1 MSNPKKA
8 IQEIKSLM
16 KQFGFLSE
24 EVELMSFKL
33 ADNTILQ
40 AEKLEAGK
48 SIVKINEAFEQVA
61 LEDGTYRIDN
71 FNVDVV
77 AGKIE
82 AVKEVFVDAKL
93 IDGTQIKVEGDS
105 VVEGAKVMV
114 VTEEGEIVAPDG
126 VHEIEGGMKVETKE
140 GVIVAVSEAKEEES
154 PEVEIEVKSDMG
166 GMKELY
172 SLLEDMMKKVSE
184 KMKNMEEKMEAM
196 NSEFKAFKS
205 EPAGKKISDGKTE
218 FNKEEEPN
226 SIDAKIAN
234 IMNLRKNNK

>member
-40 AEKLEAGK
+40 AEKLEVGK

-61 LEDGTYRIDN
+61 LEDGTYRVDN

-140 GVIVAVSEAKEEES
+140 GVIVSVSEPDMEES

-196 NSEFKAFKS
+196 NSDFKAFKS